1 MAASV
6 DMRADERIR
15 VDGSLTHRVLLVAP
29 TPPPYGGMALQAR
42 QLENRL
48 TRDGNAVVF
57 FPSNF
62 ALAGVLGR
70 FEGIPGIRTVLRAVI
85 IWIRLWRQLQ
95 HVEVMHVLAAS
106 WLYFFLVVCP
116 AVIVGRLRGRRVV
129 LNYRGGGAESFF
141 RSFPLI
147 LRPVFRLAHVVTAP
161 SEFIAGVIRR
171 YMNVT
176 VVIVPNILDTRRFQY
191 RQRISFRP
199 RLLVTRHL
207 EEIYDI
213 ESVLRAFRLVQAQH
227 PEATLWIAGTGS
239 QAGRLRDMVSE
250 WGLRGVRF
258 LGHVAHEELPAICD
272 QCDIMINAS
281 LVDNFPGAL
290 IEASASG
297 MVVVSTGAG
306 GIPYIYE
313 DEVTALLVQP
323 GDWKALGEAV
333 ERVLMDQTLAKD
345 LTRQA
350 AILALGCDWTQVRQ
364 PLYTAYGWPEMTSKV
379 RSEAGAIGEA
389 K

>member
-6 DMRADERIR
+6 DMSAQESTR
-15 VDGSLTHRVLLVAP
+15 VDGLLTHKILLVAP

-42 QLENRL
+42 QLEKRL
-48 TRDGNAVVF
+48 AGDGNAVVF

-62 ALAGVLGR
+62 PFPGPLRSFERLPGV
-70 FEGIPGIRTVLRAVI
+70 RTLLRAVI

-95 HVEVMHVLAAS
+95 NVEVVHVLAAS
-106 WLYFFLVVCP
+106 WWYFFLVVCP
-116 AVIVGRLRGRRVV
+116 AVIVGRLRGRRVI

-141 RSFPLI
+141 RSFPFV
-147 LRPVFRLAHVVTAP
+147 LRPIFHMAHVVTAP

-171 YMNVT
+171 YMDVS
-176 VVIVPNILDTRRFQY
+176 VVIVPNILDTRRFHY
-191 RQRISFRP
+191 RQRTSFRP

-213 ESVLRAFRLVQAQH
+213 ESVLRAFRVVQGH
-227 PEATLWIAGTGS
+227 YPEATLWIAGTGS
-239 QAGRLRDMVSE
+239 QAERLRTMVSE
-250 WGLRGVRF
+250 WGLKGVSF
-258 LGHVAHEELPAICD
+258 LGHVAHEELAAICD

-306 GIPYIYE
+306 GIPYIYQ

-323 GDWKALGEAV
+323 GDWSALGAAV
-333 ERVLMDQTLAKD
+333 ERVLVNQTLAKD

-350 AILALGCDWTQVRQ
+350 AILALSCDWTQVRQ
-364 PLYTAYGWPEMTSKV
+364 PLYIAYGWPEMTSRH
-379 RSEAGAIGEA
+379 RSEVGVAGEA
-389 K
+389 E